1 MSFFSTIMITGLGF
15 SIEDTGLALVS
26 KRTGLGLGLGLEHAV
41 LEPIPVSAT
50 AELLV
55 SERYAVHSATEIAFP
70 SVRLS
75 VSLSVGNTLEL
86 LVNRG
91 IINVIYHKCV

>member
-1 MSFFSTIMITGLGF
+1 MITGLGF

-26 KRTGLGLGLGLEHAV
+26 KRTGLGLGLEHAV